1 MSTLSE
7 LEDAV
12 KYAQKAVEAE
22 RARIKAACSH
32 TVNQLTF
39 DYSGVSS
46 YRPNVDEHGVTIRC
60 ACGTVFAGSI
70 FIHKGDY

>member
-1 MSTLSE
+1 MTTLSE

-12 KYAQKAVEAE
+12 ERAKKALEAE
-22 RARIKAACSH
+22 RARIKAACPH
-32 TVNQLTF
+32 TIIQLTL

-46 YRPNVDEHGVTIRC
+46 YRPGVDEHGVTIRC

-70 FIHKGDY
+70 SIHRDL